1 MTKNKET
8 YPIERDLV
16 LKILAYII
24 ISEEVLDAE
33 WGAGNPF
40 RTLPRYDDHE
50 NTASVGVKPE
60 IYYELLEDILGKKED
75 GEGNL
80 DHDLYYELSHM
91 LNRVDF

>member
-1 MTKNKET
+1 MTKDKET

-16 LKILAYII
+16 LKILAYIMNT
-24 ISEEVLDAE
+24 EEEIDAE
-33 WGAGNPF
+33 WGAGSLF
-40 RTLPRYDDHE
+40 EELPKYDDHE
-50 NTASVGVKPE
+50 NIFKGGYKPE
-60 IYYELLEDILGKKED
+60 VYYELLEDILGKKED